1 MKSLFEKINDLSR
14 PSLRFQV
21 PRASDLSN
29 LMYGFKFKREE
40 LKGIVELLLP
50 AFEERDIVFDNDK
63 LLTNGFRKWLMRQE
77 NASVE
82 IGNQAVAIIFK
93 NPMNLAQVAESW
105 NEDYRDYLKKL
116 LDVVFVS
123 REEFK
128 KLNKAYLEKY
138 PGSTGLPVVNYPPE
152 RPTWGARSAEEY
164 FSLDYRLWPSL
175 RLALGLSEPAVAGYA
190 EIPDKG
196 LATYQGEANAIEKI
210 EAFKENIALYEINPR
225 TVPMKATQAKTL
237 ESSLDWKSDFQ
248 KASSSL
254 RYYYVRN
261 FALWYGLATSKLPV
275 SDLKDIATAYSYG
288 LREIFLSVS
297 MNNGDAIF
305 QTALPYF
312 DKYYSAM
319 FDSQI
324 CATFIKAMK
333 RSILANALNK
343 DGKAVW
349 LSAAELVENSLWSIH
364 PAERMGVRE
373 SYMNYYV
380 FNELSDQQLTKY
392 NAVNQI
398 ARGQLFAYLASFAAA
413 GLLDMAYK
421 PVGATIN
428 VVFWRC
434 VKYVRLTPLGKYV
447 FGLEKEYNPD
457 QAERVDAQ
465 ASPELFFDP
474 DRLVL
479 TTNNETTAKLLKKE
493 IGQQIGTC
501 RLVVDKN
508 VFMNKIK
515 TEGEL
520 KAKIKRLLKLSKE
533 KKLPEIWKDFFEKAG
548 EGLKAITA
556 EETEYVYYRVN
567 LKCDGVVDVLRN
579 DAEVRAM
586 ITLVEG
592 GGFLVKEDEVKK
604 LTSLL
609 AKRGIVLPKPPADDP
624 YDYYYRRW

>member
-14 PSLRFQV
+14 PSLKFQV
-21 PRASDLSN
+21 PRVKELTA
-29 LMYGFKFKREE
+29 LMNGFKFKREE
-40 LKGIVELLLP
+40 LKCIVELMLP
-50 AFEERDIVFDNDK
+50 AFEERDFVFENDK
-63 LLTNGFRKWLMRQE
+63 LLTNGFRKWLMRQD
-77 NASVE
+77 NASVDV
-82 IGNQAVAIIFK
+82 GNQAVAIIFK
-93 NPMNLAQVAESW
+93 SRQNMEQIAQYW

-123 REEFK
+123 RKEFK
-128 KLNKAYLEKY
+128 KLNKDYIDKY

-152 RPTWGARSAEEY
+152 RAVWGRRSEEEY
-164 FSLDYRLWPSL
+164 FSLDYRLWPWL
-175 RLALGLSEPAVAGYA
+175 RIALGLTEPSVADYSDV
-190 EIPDKG
+190 PDKG
-196 LATYQGEANAIEKI
+196 LKTYLGEVNAIERI
-210 EAFKENIALYEINPR
+210 DAFKENVVLYEINPR

-248 KASSSL
+248 KVSSSL

-261 FALWYGLATSKLPV
+261 FALWYGLAASKLPV

-288 LREIFLSVS
+288 LREIFLSTG
-297 MNNGDAIF
+297 MNNGDEIF

-324 CATFIKAMK
+324 CASFIKAMK
-333 RSILANALNK
+333 RSIVSNTIDK
-343 DGKAVW
+343 DGTTAW
-349 LSAAELVENSLWSIH
+349 LSADDLVENSLWSIH
-364 PAERMGVRE
+364 PAERIGVRE

-380 FNELSDQQLTKY
+380 YNDLSGQQLTKY

-398 ARGQLFAYLASFAAA
+398 ARGQLYAYLASFAAA
-413 GLLDMAYK
+413 GLLDMAYE
-421 PVGATIN
+421 PIGTTIN
-428 VVFWRC
+428 VVFWRL

-447 FGLEKEYNPD
+447 FGLEKEYNPE
-457 QAERVDAQ
+457 QIERNDAQ
-465 ASPELFFDP
+465 SGPELFFDP

-493 IGQQIGTC
+493 IGQQIGSC

-515 TEGEL
+515 TEAEL
-520 KAKIKRLLKLSKE
+520 KAKIKRLQKLSKE
-533 KKLPEIWKDFFEKAG
+533 SKLPEIWKNFFEKAG

-556 EETEYVYYRVN
+556 EEDEYVYYRVN
-567 LKCDGVVDVLRN
+567 LKSEGVVDVLRN
-579 DAEVRAM
+579 DAEIRAM

-609 AKRGIVLPKPPADDP
+609 AKRGIVLPKPPADDS
-624 YDYYYRRW
+624 YGYYYRRW